1 MGFRIHDQKQ
11 KDKITELITTL
22 TSPRCNEKYITP
34 ISKAQA
40 KVIARLLH
48 VPTGLAPFNLS
59 TSLITR

>member
-1 MGFRIHDQKQ
+1 MGFRIHDQNT
-11 KDKITELITTL
+11 KDKTIEFNTTL

-48 VPTGLAPFNLS
+48 VPTGLLPFNLS

>member
-1 MGFRIHDQKQ
+1 MGFIIQLQKTVEI
-11 KDKITELITTL
+11 ITEFNTTL

-48 VPTGLAPFNLS
+48 VPTGLLPFNLS